1 MLGNGLWQR
10 AWPIL
15 PLAPTGN
22 IEVTSNLIP
31 EKSALS
37 PKCSTHVTSML
48 PLSRRGNVPQ
58 TLCHRPFPSMIL
70 PRYLI
75 LRKTLKNK
83 NSCFYFVLCP
93 LLRIFAPNQPQEPRW
108 RWRLGLLRVNNNS
121 ISYYF
126 AYSQKRR
133 KLFGNKRTHRNN
145 IWIGVWTGHLS
156 HLYMAMHSHF
166 GVVHTY

>member
-1 MLGNGLWQR
+1 M
-10 AWPIL
+10 
-15 PLAPTGN
+15 
-22 IEVTSNLIP
+22 
-31 EKSALS
+31 
-37 PKCSTHVTSML
+37 
-48 PLSRRGNVPQ
+48 VP
-58 TLCHRPFPSMIL
+58 H
-70 PRYLI
+70 RYLI
-75 LRKTLKNK
+75 LTLPISPDDSFRLSVFCCQSGRYEVGLRYLWGRYSEQTYLIASPFYKGFSSDWGTSTPKSRFFSTKQSSEEPENK

-145 IWIGVWTGHLS
+145 IWIGVWTGHLRL
-156 HLYMAMHSHF
+156 H
-166 GVVHTY
+166 